1 MDRSRPHRSGAV
13 PRAAVPRLVIMV
25 KEPRAGRV
33 KTRLGQDIGH
43 VRAAW
48 WMRHRL
54 AVLVRDVTAPGW
66 DTLLAV
72 APDIAIRS
80 PMLPRLPRLAQG
92 PGDLG
97 ARMARLFRAL
107 PPGPVLI
114 VGADIP
120 AITRA
125 HIAAGFARLGDHDA
139 LIGPATDGGF
149 WAIGLK
155 RSGAV
160 PAGLFDNVRWSTPHA
175 MADTLATLPYSRIA
189 RLPVLQDVDVA
200 ADLRAVGR

>member
-1 MDRSRPHRSGAV
+1 
-13 PRAAVPRLVIMV
+13 MV

-33 KTRLGQDIGH
+33 KTRLGQEIGH
-43 VRAAW
+43 IRAAW

-54 AVLVRDVTAPGW
+54 AALVRNVTAPGW

-72 APDIAIRS
+72 APDTAIRS

-97 ARMARLFRAL
+97 ARMARVLRVL

-114 VGADIP
+114 IGADIP

-139 LIGPATDGGF
+139 VIGPATDGGF

-160 PAGLFDNVRWSTPHA
+160 PAGLFANVRWSTPHA
-175 MADTLATLPYSRIA
+175 MADTLASLPYCGIA
-189 RLPVLQDVDVA
+189 RLPELQDVDVA
-200 ADLRAVGR
+200 ADLHAVGR